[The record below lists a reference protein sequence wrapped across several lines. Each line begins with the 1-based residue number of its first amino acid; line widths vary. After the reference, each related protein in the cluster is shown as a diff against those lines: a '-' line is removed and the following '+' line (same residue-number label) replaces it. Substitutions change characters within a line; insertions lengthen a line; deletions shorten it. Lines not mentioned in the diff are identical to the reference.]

1 MKMEN
6 EPTNKLEEQGVERV
20 GKEGPPRSSH
30 GEDLRRMNA
39 CGHIRRLDDVVRC
52 RPQRDVAPI
61 PDPLARAPRVPGGHS
76 GDEGSLRAVLGKTLQ
91 TRTDPLDARVVEQQ
105 RRKPTVDV
113 EEPVDA
119 LPDSLERRRD
129 GAVQHT

>member
-1 MKMEN
+1 
-6 EPTNKLEEQGVERV
+6 
-20 GKEGPPRSSH
+20 
-30 GEDLRRMNA
+30 MNA
-39 CGHIRRLDDVVRC
+39 RGHIRRLDDVVRR

-61 PDPLARAPRVPGGHS
+61 PDPLARAPRVPGGHR

-113 EEPVDA
+113 DQPVDA
-119 LPDSLERRRD
+119 LPGSLEQQRD
-129 GAVQHT
+129 GADPHTR